1 MDHATSSWSFGDPT
15 GWTIACV
22 LFLLWS
28 GLVGLGVSSISYRLL
43 SMGSLDQKLRASRR
57 ASGILGTG
65 IALAMFSTLY
75 VASLSGFTQL
85 ELRNDQL
92 TLRYILPERT
102 RALSFSEVVNV
113 HEEPAYKDRWRLI
126 VITDSSGTYESAL
139 SFGMEV
145 HKAGDFLRQQMV
157 QPYSLSR

>member
-1 MDHATSSWSFGDPT
+1 M
-15 GWTIACV
+15 
-22 LFLLWS
+22 
-28 GLVGLGVSSISYRLL
+28 
-43 SMGSLDQKLRASRR
+43 
-57 ASGILGTG
+57 LGTV
-65 IALAMFSTLY
+65 IALAIFSALY

-113 HEEPAYKDRWRLI
+113 HEEPAYEGRWRLI

-145 HKAGDFLRQQMV
+145 HKAADFLRQQMV
-157 QPYSLSR
+157 QPYSLP